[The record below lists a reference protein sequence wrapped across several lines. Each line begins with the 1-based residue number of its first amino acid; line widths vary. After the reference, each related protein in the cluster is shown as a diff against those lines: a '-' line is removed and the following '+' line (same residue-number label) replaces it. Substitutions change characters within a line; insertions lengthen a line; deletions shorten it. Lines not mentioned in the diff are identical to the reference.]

1 MTIRYS
7 ALKEANISDAALAD
21 SLKELQENGIVVHHR
36 YNEIPVR
43 IEYLLSDKGKT
54 SLPILDVI
62 LEWAVKYGKDE
73 TIYKGKHFE
82 EVHSLDFKKFE
93 K

>member
-43 IEYLLSDKGKT
+43 IEYSLSDKGKT

-62 LEWAVKYGKDE
+62 LEWAVSTVRMKQF
-73 TIYKGKHFE
+73 IKGSILKRFIA
-82 EVHSLDFKKFE
+82 
-93 K
+93 